1 MNGGVPSLLVDIQ
14 TAQGG
19 FFGNRGI
26 RRYALGFAR
35 ALQEQGVV
43 RALLLNPGRPW
54 HEEFPSEL
62 RGADEIAWSTRA
74 ALRAFDDEGAS
85 AYIITSPFEQT
96 APVESAIPPY
106 LFESGIP
113 IVAVLYD
120 LHPEIMDVYPPSLM
134 PAYWARRRTLREVDL
149 LLTLSEHVRAQAIE
163 RLDVDPERV
172 AVVGAAASSFFR
184 PRRPGE
190 QPDGILAEHVP
201 RLTRPFTLCVTGWLA
216 NKNTGGLIEAWSRL
230 PPAVRRGHQLVL
242 TCPLPP
248 GADAVW
254 NEMAASY
261 GLAPDDVVVTGR
273 VDDAV
278 LLALY
283 QQAELLVAPSYEEG
297 FGLPVLEAA
306 RCGCPAIT
314 SSTSSLPEVLEW
326 LPATFPPHDIDA
338 MAAKIERGLL
348 DAAFRAD
355 LRAVGD
361 AAAGRHTWKRV
372 ADRTIGACTDMPDP
386 RRPRRSA
393 RPRVALVGRLTG
405 ATPRTA
411 DAIDGVVG
419 SLTSE
424 CHVDCFD
431 MAERDH
437 PRAPDAA
444 RSPGSREARRYPG
457 RALGQIFDPWGYDA
471 LLYVVDEAPNRDLV
485 DLARDH
491 PGVVWFVQAPG
502 DHAVGSELARRAT
515 VSFRSAEVAP
525 LTIDPGPFGHAPP
538 APVVVPDGRLLA
550 SALRDAMGLPAPLVS
565 RPAG

>member
-35 ALQEQGVV
+35 ALQVQGVV
-43 RALLLNPGRPW
+43 KALLLNPGRPW
-54 HEEFPSEL
+54 HEEFPAEL
-62 RGADEIAWSTRA
+62 RGVDEVAWSTRA
-74 ALRAFDDEGAS
+74 ALRALDAGGAS
-85 AYIITSPFEQT
+85 GYIVTSPFEQT
-96 APVESAIPPY
+96 APVESAVPPY
-106 LFESGIP
+106 VFESGIP
-113 IVAVLYD
+113 MAAVLYD

-134 PAYWARRRTLREVDL
+134 PAYWARRRLLGEVDL
-149 LLTLSEHVRAQAIE
+149 LLTLSEHVRRHAIE

-172 AVVGAAASSFFR
+172 VVVGAAASSWFR

-190 QPDGILAEHVP
+190 QPHDLLAERVP
-201 RLTRPFTLCVTGWLA
+201 RVTRPFTLSVTGWLA

-230 PPAVRRGHQLVL
+230 PPAVRRDHQLVL

-254 NEMAASY
+254 NDMAAGFS
-261 GLAPDDVVVTGR
+261 LAPDDIVVTGR

-278 LLALY
+278 LRALY

-326 LPATFPPHDIDA
+326 LPATFPPHDVDA
-338 MAAKIERGLL
+338 MAAKVERGLL
-348 DAAFRAD
+348 DTAFRAD

-361 AAAGRHTWKRV
+361 AAAGWHTWHRV
-372 ADRTIGACTDMPDP
+372 ADRTIRACTDMPDP
-386 RRPRRSA
+386 RRPRRTA
-393 RPRVALVGRLTG
+393 RPRVALVGRLSG
-405 ATPRTA
+405 VTPRVA
-411 DAIDGVVG
+411 KAIDSVAA

-424 CHVDCFD
+424 CRVDCFD
-431 MAERDH
+431 LAAPSRSGRPVSARD
-437 PRAPDAA
+437 A
-444 RSPGSREARRYPG
+444 SSREARRYSG

-471 LLYVVDEAPNRDLV
+471 LVYVIDHAPSSQLV

-491 PGVVWFVQAPG
+491 PGVVWFVEAPG
-502 DHAVGSELARRAT
+502 DHAVAAELARRASAT
-515 VSFRSAEVAP
+515 LRSADVAP
-525 LTIDPGPFGHAPP
+525 LAIDPGPFGRAVP
-538 APVVVPDGRLLA
+538 ASVVVPEGPSLA
-550 SALRDAMGLPAPLVS
+550 STLREAIGLPALLLS